1 MHEVT
6 RLFQTHGLVILF
18 LAVWLENM
26 GVPLPSFPFLLG
38 AGLLAHSGH
47 SSLLSAVL
55 TAAAAA
61 LIADTV
67 WYYLGRA
74 VGRRILAW
82 ICFISLNPE
91 SCVNKTES
99 AFLRH
104 GLRSLLVAKY
114 VPGLNTIAPPL
125 CGLLH
130 VPIAR
135 FLFYDFAGCIFWAT
149 PFIVA
154 GFLFSK
160 QLEALV
166 GYLERFGNFALLVIA
181 LLVVAFIGY
190 KLHERRKFY
199 RHLRSVRIKPEELHQ
214 RMQSGE
220 PVTVVDLRSPLAYST
235 DRFSIPGSVRISPE
249 ELERRASELPIGSE
263 LVLYCT

>member
-1 MHEVT
+1 MQEVI
-6 RLFQTHGLVILF
+6 RLFQTHGLIILF

-26 GVPLPSFPFLLG
+26 GVPLPSFPFLLA
-38 AGLLAHSGH
+38 AGLLAHTGH
-47 SSLLSAVL
+47 GSLFASVV
-55 TAAAAA
+55 AAAGAA

-74 VGRRILAW
+74 VGRRILGW
-82 ICFISLNPE
+82 ICFISLNPD

-99 AFLRH
+99 MFSRH
-104 GLRSLLVAKY
+104 GLRALLVAKY

-130 VPIAR
+130 ISLVK
-135 FLFYDFAGCIFWAT
+135 FLFYDLFGCLLWVL
-149 PFIVA
+149 PFIFA
-154 GFLFSK
+154 GFLFSR

-166 GYLERFGNFALLVIA
+166 GYLERFGNFALLAVA
-181 LLVVAFIGY
+181 LLLAGFIAY

-199 RHLRSVRIKPEELHQ
+199 RHLRSVRIAPQELHQ
-214 RMQSGE
+214 KLQDGE
-220 PVTVVDLRSPLAYST
+220 TVTIVDLRSPLAFSA
-235 DRFSIPGSVRISPE
+235 DRFSIPGSVRIAPD
-249 ELERRASELPIGSE
+249 ELEKRASELPLNGE